1 MTIPNSFL
9 KSGGGIGYLENLDP
23 QSIIVKNCGRK
34 AIKFQVILLLRVILL
49 GKKKMK
55 VITCSFWNVSEHQ
68 TKSLSVKAIL

>member
-23 QSIIVKNCGRK
+23 QSIIVKNRGRK

-49 GKKKMK
+49 GKKK
-55 VITCSFWNVSEHQ
+55 
-68 TKSLSVKAIL
+68 